1 MMMNQLRSLFAMNTK
16 VKTEE
21 QSQKEVEKLQASESD
36 LQSELSVA
44 QSNHS
49 KVSAALD
56 ILAASLVIDE
66 TDKQALAQEKKGKAK
81 LESLAKEIQSTQV
94 KLSEVAEKKQEAIKE
109 LYRSRGELARKA
121 NVKSKR
127 DMAVGVFFNRAF
139 GIEQGDARGLYAEYN
154 QNGIDLGEAYGVGS
168 VGQLDSNSDDWKFIV
183 KMADED
189 THEAEQQTKV
199 IRNEIGEA
207 IKAVFE
213 KHDIK
218 LTEQS
223 LRNLSNL

>member
-1 MMMNQLRSLFAMNTK
+1 MVNDDEPIKKLIRYEHK
-16 VKTEE
+16 GKTEE

-66 TDKQALAQEKKGKAK
+66 TDKQALAQKKKGKAK

-121 NVKSKR
+121 NVKSRR

-139 GIEQGDARGLYAEYN
+139 GIEQGDARGLYAEHN
-154 QNGIDLGEAYGVGS
+154 QNHADLGVAYGVGPIDS
-168 VGQLDSNSDDWKFIV
+168 LDSNSDDWKFIV
-183 KMADED
+183 KWLMRIL
-189 THEAEQQTKV
+189 TRQSSKQRLSV
-199 IRNEIGEA
+199 MRL
-207 IKAVFE
+207 E
-213 KHDIK
+213 K
-218 LTEQS
+218 LSRLS
-223 LRNLSNL
+223 LRNTTSS

>member
-1 MMMNQLRSLFAMNTK
+1 MMNTFKNLLAGNTK

-21 QSQKEVEKLQASESD
+21 QANKEVEKLQVQEND
-36 LQSELSVA
+36 LQGKLQEA
-44 QSNHS
+44 QAGHA

-56 ILAASLVIDE
+56 IISASLIIDE
-66 TDKQALAQEKKGKAK
+66 TDKVALANKKKGEAK
-81 LESLAKEIQSTQV
+81 LEVLTKEIESTQS
-94 KLSEVAEKKQEAIKE
+94 KLAEISSKKQGAVKE

-121 NVKSKR
+121 NVKSRR

-139 GIEQGDARGLYAEYN
+139 GIEQGDARGLYAEHN
-154 QNGIDLGEAYGVGS
+154 QNHADLGVAYGVGPIDS
-168 VGQLDSNSDDWKFIV
+168 LDSNSDDWKFIV

-189 THEAEQQTKV
+189 THEAEQQTKA
-199 IRNEIGEA
+199 IRKEIGEA